1 MLLSI
6 GMIVKNE
13 EKYLDRC
20 LSAINPILDA
30 LDSELIIADTGSSDR
45 TVEIAKR
52 YTDNV
57 YSFEWIND
65 FAAARNSTLERAS
78 GEWYMFLDA
87 DEIFTS
93 CDEIIGFFSSGEYRQ
108 FNSATYIIRSLYS
121 SGESSDFDAHR
132 LTKKTEN
139 TAFTGIVHEQLNT
152 FGEPIKRLNDV
163 AEHFGYLN
171 DDDSNQKKFERNS
184 ELLLKKLR
192 SQDDPDP
199 IIYLQLYECF
209 YLHDREK
216 ALNYLEQGIAVCE
229 KKENPTLIALYCH
242 KAHVLFF
249 DERFDEVLKVCDKYF
264 EMSSRIRSG
273 RLSTDAEMLAFKAS
287 SYSSLKKYDDAVKAY
302 ARFFDVYKD
311 MENGSLHTKDADLL
325 VYYLASEAN
334 LSVTVYEFLNAC
346 LALSETH
353 CAADV
358 LDGLRLDDKSFPSGH
373 SKAIAGIMLRLMDS
387 CTDIENAE
395 ILFKKFA
402 ELGMQFVGAGEPEK
416 NGLPEDIKAAACA
429 ADIIAFRVNKQYKD
443 CFAAMKNTVSLY
455 PRTAHIIGIYQKV
468 VLEEYEESSGSGGM
482 TELQKLA
489 VSIKNNIRH
498 YIALGNNDAA
508 RKTLEQYRQ
517 IMPSDPEIVTLLSVL
532 DSK

>member
-1 MLLSI
+1 M
-6 GMIVKNE
+6 
-13 EKYLDRC
+13 
-20 LSAINPILDA
+20 
-30 LDSELIIADTGSSDR
+30 
-45 TVEIAKR
+45 
-52 YTDNV
+52 
-57 YSFEWIND
+57 
-65 FAAARNSTLERAS
+65 
-78 GEWYMFLDA
+78 
-87 DEIFTS
+87 
-93 CDEIIGFFSSGEYRQ
+93 
-108 FNSATYIIRSLYS
+108 
-121 SGESSDFDAHR
+121 
-132 LTKKTEN
+132 
-139 TAFTGIVHEQLNT
+139 
-152 FGEPIKRLNDV
+152 
-163 AEHFGYLN
+163 
-171 DDDSNQKKFERNS
+171 
-184 ELLLKKLR
+184 
-192 SQDDPDP
+192 
-199 IIYLQLYECF
+199 
-209 YLHDREK
+209 
-216 ALNYLEQGIAVCE
+216 
-229 KKENPTLIALYCH
+229 
-242 KAHVLFF
+242 LFF

-346 LALSETH
+346 LALSETL